1 VHRAEAHGASR
12 PRTSCD
18 RRGAAMAAREGPQ
31 GGRGRCAAVAVGC
44 RLRRCPP
51 RPRRSA
57 LQRHR
62 GTPRAPRSTR
72 CGPSGARGQARVR
85 RRVGTQS
92 PHGRLTARAPRPPR
106 AAQCRSNAPVAIADE
121 KTDHRQQRLNVAAA
135 SRRKDEHAQWRCVG
149 TTAAASADVRG
160 RSGLVERQGLGVRH
174 AAGRARRC
182 DTGHCRGAAVQMMG
196 GLGRSNDGTETADR
210 GPDEHPTVAAR
221 CMFIALRV

>member
-1 VHRAEAHGASR
+1 MRSCCCRLSPSPVSASASSFSASTASR
-12 PRTSCD
+12 NTSCATKHTL
-18 RRGAAMAAREGPQ
+18 RSERREGPGARQ
-31 GGRGRCAAVAVGC
+31 TARWHTE
-44 RLRRCPP
+44 
-51 RPRRSA
+51 S
-57 LQRHR
+57 
-62 GTPRAPRSTR
+62 PRA
-72 CGPSGARGQARVR
+72 V
-85 RRVGTQS
+85 
-92 PHGRLTARAPRPPR
+92 GRLTARAPRPPR

-182 DTGHCRGAAVQMMG
+182 DTGHCRGAAVQVMG